1 MDVERGS
8 SKCDAEGQTV
18 KCAQGRKRNREKIK
32 RKTRLGRWSTVPD
45 GVYCGRD
52 WSLGD
57 RSEREGME
65 LGVWVRSAAGVK
77 YVIRLSFLVGVS
89 GGDDGGAAV
98 KTTARRVDDD
108 EEREDDDGGRR
119 EEMRWL
125 GREHC

>member
-1 MDVERGS
+1 M
-8 SKCDAEGQTV
+8 
-18 KCAQGRKRNREKIK
+18 CARQKEKQRKKK
-32 RKTRLGRWSTVPD
+32 RKTRLGRWATVPD

-89 GGDDGGAAV
+89 GGDDGGAAA
-98 KTTARRVDDD
+98 KTTARRTWMAT
-108 EEREDDDGGRR
+108 RR
-119 EEMRWL
+119 ERTTTGGE
-125 GREHC
+125 EKK

>member
-1 MDVERGS
+1 M
-8 SKCDAEGQTV
+8 
-18 KCAQGRKRNREKIK
+18 CARQKEKQRKKIK
-32 RKTRLGRWSTVPD
+32 RKTRLGRWATVPD

-98 KTTARRVDDD
+98 KTTARRTWITT
-108 EEREDDDGGRR
+108 RR
-119 EEMRWL
+119 ERTTTGGE
-125 GREHC
+125 EKK